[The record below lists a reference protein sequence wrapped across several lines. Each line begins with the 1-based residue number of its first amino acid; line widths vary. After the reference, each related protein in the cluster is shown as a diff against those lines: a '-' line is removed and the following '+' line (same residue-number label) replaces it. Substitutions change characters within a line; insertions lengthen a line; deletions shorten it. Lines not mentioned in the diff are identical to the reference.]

1 VIRAGLVSV
10 LLLLSSVASA
20 GPTRGGATATPPAAP
35 PAPPAHDDHP
45 AAAPPPDGTG
55 ARPRPSPIG
64 NDRRRTIS
72 LLEVR
77 VEGLSDDV
85 KDNFRRQL
93 EALIDTKR
101 YWLADRD
108 YMKAAMMRSTKW
120 TDGCLVGRCLSA
132 IRAQSGAEL
141 VLLAAL
147 TGAGTSFGY
156 VVTLVRTD
164 TGHVLDQESDRCDVC
179 TVNEVMSRATLAA
192 VELLNNVPDKLP
204 NETADQS
211 ARLDRAVGALRGEIA
226 AHDRHAARIGY
237 ALLAIGLVGAVT
249 GGALYAVNDSRPSYA
264 VATATGGLAMAAGGL
279 AVLTF

>member
-1 VIRAGLVSV
+1 MIRAGLASA
-10 LLLLSSVASA
+10 LLLLGGVASA
-20 GPTRGGATATPPAAP
+20 GPARGGSAASPPPPPAAR
-35 PAPPAHDDHP
+35 DDHP

-64 NDRRRTIS
+64 NDRRRTVS

-132 IRAQSGAEL
+132 IRAQSGADL

-164 TGHVLDQESDRCDVC
+164 TGQVLDQESERCDVC

-204 NETADQS
+204 NESADQS
-211 ARLDRAVGALRGEIA
+211 ARLDRAVGELRGEIA

-237 ALLAIGLVGAVT
+237 ALLAVGLVGAVA
-249 GGALYAVNDSRPSYA
+249 GGALYAINDSRPNYA

-279 AVLTF
+279 VVLTF

>member
-1 VIRAGLVSV
+1 LASA
-10 LLLLSSVASA
+10 LLLLGGVASA
-20 GPTRGGATATPPAAP
+20 GPARGGSTAPPSPPPPAAR
-35 PAPPAHDDHP
+35 DDHP

-64 NDRRRTIS
+64 NDRRRTVN
-72 LLEVR
+72 LLDVR

-164 TGHVLDQESDRCDVC
+164 TGQVVDQESERCDVC

-204 NETADQS
+204 NESADQS
-211 ARLDRAVGALRGEIA
+211 ARLDRAVGELRGEIA

-237 ALLAIGLVGAVT
+237 ALLAVGLIG
-249 GGALYAVNDSRPSYA
+249 

-279 AVLTF
+279 VVLTF

>member
-1 VIRAGLVSV
+1 LASA
-10 LLLLSSVASA
+10 LLLLGGVASA
-20 GPTRGGATATPPAAP
+20 GPARGGSTAPPSPPPPAAR
-35 PAPPAHDDHP
+35 DDHP

-64 NDRRRTIS
+64 NDRRRTVN
-72 LLEVR
+72 LLDVR

-164 TGHVLDQESDRCDVC
+164 TGQVVDQESERCDVC

-204 NETADQS
+204 NESADQS
-211 ARLDRAVGALRGEIA
+211 ARLDRAVGELRGEIA

-237 ALLAIGLVGAVT
+237 ALLAVGLIGAVA
-249 GGALYAVNDSRPSYA
+249 GGALYAVNDSRPNYA

-279 AVLTF
+279 VVLTF